1 MRNTTNAK
9 CRMRNT
15 TNAKCGMRNAEYPGY
30 APWVNTP
37 YQSSGASVQWRLWN
51 NRRAALEWWFVF
63 KFRCACRRRRRC
75 SVLAGMARTESALN
89 KKWKM
94 DIMKVIIRDMET
106 GLYLKGPARWGDTQ
120 SEAMAFENSIAALEF
135 CVAQKVHNVEI
146 LLLIGEPTD
155 RPLRLFPRPTVGTA
169 IPAPGR
175 EQASALAHV

>member
-1 MRNTTNAK
+1 
-9 CRMRNT
+9 
-15 TNAKCGMRNAEYPGY
+15 
-30 APWVNTP
+30 
-37 YQSSGASVQWRLWN
+37 
-51 NRRAALEWWFVF
+51 
-63 KFRCACRRRRRC
+63 
-75 SVLAGMARTESALN
+75 MARTESALN

-135 CVAQKVHNVEI
+135 CVAHKVHNVEI

-155 RPLRLFPRPTVGTA
+155 RPLRLFPRPTVGTG